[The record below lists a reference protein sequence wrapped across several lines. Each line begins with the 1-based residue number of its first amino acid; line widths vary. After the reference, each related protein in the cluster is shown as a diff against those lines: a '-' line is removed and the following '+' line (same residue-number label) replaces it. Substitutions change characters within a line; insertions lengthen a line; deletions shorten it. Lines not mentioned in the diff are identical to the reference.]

1 MIVVVAVGGG
11 RVRAGREATAMG
23 EKKRKI
29 RWWTVVLAA
38 LWVILP
44 IAIASF
50 VPIIRGMW
58 EEMYAVV
65 PVLTTRIV
73 LGVPAVAHVTSGLLI
88 AGVLV
93 WKSKALSGAASSVV
107 DAAALVLLLVLVGIA
122 AHALSALWWY
132 IPVSYTGL

>member
-1 MIVVVAVGGG
+1 MPGPVESG
-11 RVRAGREATAMG
+11 RLGDG
-23 EKKRKI
+23 PEKPKI
-29 RWWTVVLAA
+29 RWWTLALAA
-38 LWVILP
+38 LWVIVP
-44 IAIASF
+44 ITIASF

-58 EEMYAVV
+58 EELYAVI
-65 PVLTTRIV
+65 PVLTTRII
-73 LGVPAVAHVTSGLLI
+73 LGVPAVAHVTSGLLT

-132 IPVSYTGL
+132 IPVSYSGL